1 MEDAQSDFL
10 LYTFYCFG
18 YHKNAYETLNLN
30 ILKSDKNIDT
40 FLLNSST
47 YYQIN
52 NLREKFPFINQ
63 YITSLP
69 SIFFKKTIYE
79 SS

>member
-1 MEDAQSDFL
+1 M
-10 LYTFYCFG
+10 
-18 YHKNAYETLNLN
+18 HMTLNLN
-30 ILKSDKNIDT
+30 MLKSDKNIDT

-69 SIFFKKTIYE
+69 SIFSKTIYNLLNRRYFNFKLKQTPHFMK
-79 SS
+79 SLL